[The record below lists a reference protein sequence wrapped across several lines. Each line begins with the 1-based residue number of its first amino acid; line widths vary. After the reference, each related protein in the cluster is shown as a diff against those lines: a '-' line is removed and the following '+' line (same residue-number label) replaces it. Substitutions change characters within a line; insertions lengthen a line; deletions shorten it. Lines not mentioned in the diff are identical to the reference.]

1 MPSPEPKA
9 KIAPFPSRTEAP
21 AAEKLGLTHRPR
33 RNRKSEWARRLVREN
48 VLTTDDLIWPVFVID
63 GEKRT
68 EPVASMPGVV
78 RYSVDEAV
86 RATEHA
92 VSLRI
97 PAIAIF
103 PYTDPDLRDP
113 EGSEALHNENLVCR
127 ACRAIK
133 AAVPELGL
141 ITDVALDP
149 YTSHGHDGLMRG
161 EEILNDETVAV
172 LVKQALESGPR
183 RRRRD
188 RPFRHD
194 GRPRRG
200 DPRRARC

>member
-1 MPSPEPKA
+1 MKRDLARRSSCAQRRSRIRLVSKPDLFKEIPMPSPEPKA
-9 KIAPFPSRTEAP
+9 KIAPFPSPTEVP

-92 VSLRI
+92 VS
-97 PAIAIF
+97 
-103 PYTDPDLRDP
+103 
-113 EGSEALHNENLVCR
+113 
-127 ACRAIK
+127 
-133 AAVPELGL
+133 
-141 ITDVALDP
+141 
-149 YTSHGHDGLMRG
+149 
-161 EEILNDETVAV
+161 
-172 LVKQALESGPR
+172 
-183 RRRRD
+183 
-188 RPFRHD
+188 
-194 GRPRRG
+194 
-200 DPRRARC
+200 